1 MWQSIMNTK
10 RNKMSLLPR
19 IFQFSE
25 ENNTEDNYEGKE
37 EGVRSSC
44 QAKWADVMVTELKKK
59 KKPICLFWSQTK
71 CSLNLLYW
79 WYNTLSETESLQ

>member
-10 RNKMSLLPR
+10 RNEMSLLPR

-44 QAKWADVMVTELKKK
+44 QAKWADVMATELKE
-59 KKPICLFWSQTK
+59 LFVCFGSQTK